1 MREKRKR
8 RKLGKNNAWQAC
20 YNFVYTYIVVV
31 RGRSSAN
38 DRVRARTCSRE
49 EEEEEEEEKEEE
61 EETAGRRQRGP
72 QRVRVGS
79 VWPIDSPRTI
89 HGSADP

>member
-1 MREKRKR
+1 M
-8 RKLGKNNAWQAC
+8 
-20 YNFVYTYIVVV
+20 
-31 RGRSSAN
+31 
-38 DRVRARTCSRE
+38 RARTCLRDE
-49 EEEEEEEEKEEE
+49 EEEEKEEKEEE
-61 EETAGRRQRGP
+61 EETAGGRQRGP